1 MLLSVSCNPDTSLVG
16 KATWP
21 TWLLYWWQTC
31 WILDLVGHASVIT
44 TRAFGLFIAIR
55 WRYNFSG
62 LRVGLRLPTFPFTIT
77 WGNLAVGQLR
87 LQLRVAVL
95 QWLCFE
101 RWFPASPFTDA
112 CGHAVLPGGMS
123 RFSRKPPRE
132 LLWKTDSK
140 GPLIGLKK
148 HLTESVSGILLDQS
162 GEVVRLL
169 ELTIFGGV
177 WCSGTGSGDFVR
189 LRNHTLP
196 LDRCK
201 FF

>member
-1 MLLSVSCNPDTSLVG
+1 MPRLENEGFQTLHCNSL
-16 KATWP
+16 ALQFQWT
-21 TWLLYWWQTC
+21 TC
-31 WILDLVGHASVIT
+31 WTTASHFFVYHYMGQSCSWTIE
-44 TRAFGLFIAIR
+44 
-55 WRYNFSG
+55 
-62 LRVGLRLPTFPFTIT
+62 FTIACSSIT
-77 WGNLAVGQLR
+77 VG
-87 LQLRVAVL
+87 
-95 QWLCFE
+95 LCFE

-112 CGHAVLPGGMS
+112 CSHAVLPGGMS

-196 LDRCK
+196 STDAIFSSVSQRILY
-201 FF
+201 